1 MVDENDK
8 KEVSLHSKKL
18 RLRML
23 YKYYKVGRIDA
34 VLHTITPEE
43 KVALRK
49 YYGVEL

>member
-1 MVDENDK
+1 MVDEQDK

-43 KVALRK
+43 RIALRK